1 MKIVSVNQDRY
12 VVLETVPVPKAK
24 SVDSEQLKKRHFLAD
39 TVLRKDNTLYIC
51 YKIID
56 AEFIE
61 IKDNKG
67 ENVDTYM

>member
-12 VVLETVPVPKAK
+12 VVLETVPVPEIE
-24 SVDSEQLKKRHFLAD
+24 SVDSEQLKKRYFLAD

-51 YKIID
+51 SKIID
-56 AEFIE
+56 AEFVE